1 ANGYN
6 AEVNINGG
14 GTITTNKDATKQHYA
29 LVATNGKINMNMN
42 DAKDGAGTSQVNIKG
57 NLSVNDS
64 AAHSNDYAKDSI
76 INLGLSTKEST
87 LDGVII
93 KDFAA
98 DKLANGYKA
107 EVNLYLS
114 NGATWNN
121 SVYGQTSLDF
131 AGSEVEKLVGGSDEA
146 HRGVILQNDEN
157 KLTVNNYSGNTL
169 IIYDHTGDGSKAEDY
184 AAGDTII
191 KQAEKGSAITLST
204 SNNGINMKD
213 SASIEAT

>member
-1 ANGYN
+1 MPKMVQVLVK
-6 AEVNINGG
+6 VNIQGNLGV
-14 GTITTNKDATKQHYA
+14 T
-29 LVATNGKINMNMN
+29 
-42 DAKDGAGTSQVNIKG
+42 DGATHE
-57 NLSVNDS
+57 NDP
-64 AAHSNDYAKDSI
+64 AKDSI

-87 LDGVII
+87 LEGVIV
-93 KDFAA
+93 KDFKES
-98 DKLANGYKA
+98 KLQKGYTG

-121 SVYGQTSLDF
+121 SVYGSVSLDF

-184 AAGDTII
+184 A
-191 KQAEKGSAITLST
+191 KRRYHYQT
-204 SNNGINMKD
+204 S
-213 SASIEAT
+213 